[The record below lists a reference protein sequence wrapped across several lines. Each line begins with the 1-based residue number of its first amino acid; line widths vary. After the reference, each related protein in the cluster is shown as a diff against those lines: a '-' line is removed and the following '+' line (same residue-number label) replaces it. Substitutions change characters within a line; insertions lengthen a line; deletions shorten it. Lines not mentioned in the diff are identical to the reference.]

1 MDVNLSQ
8 KSSPWAGR
16 IVSAAVVFA
25 LLADAASILMFPSS
39 MQAKFAATGFPD
51 NLAPA
56 LGAILLVCTL
66 LYAFPRTAVIGAI
79 AVTGFLGGAICTHF
93 RLGEIGSPPQIVCL
107 VLGVLL
113 WGGLYLRNAHLRRVL
128 PLTA

>member
-51 NLAPA
+51 SLAPA

-66 LYAFPRTAVIGAI
+66 LYALPRTAVIGAI